1 MLTKFSEKAQKIIV
15 IAESVAFDLGHA
27 NVGSEHLLLSIM
39 KMKDNAMYPLLE
51 KYQITEQKLQDDIIR
66 LFGTNDMQPFYMEY
80 TNIVRVIL
88 DKAIKESHQRGEKKV
103 SVECLCLGLL
113 SIEDSVAIELLKKYD
128 VDIEEVKEELEE
140 MTKTENE
147 LDQINELININK
159 RVKAQNTIVIG
170 RDKELHQLIEV
181 LSRKEKNNAIIV
193 GKAGV
198 GKTALVEKLAIEI
211 NNGNVPESLK
221 ECTLYEL
228 DLVSV
233 VAGTKY
239 RGEFEEKFKKIIRK
253 VCNDP
258 HCIIFIDEIHNII
271 GAGGAEGAI
280 DASNIIKP
288 YIARRQF
295 TCIGATTQDEY
306 YKYFE
311 KDEALNRRFQYVHLD
326 PTTITETTAIIEGL
340 KESFEKFHQVK
351 LEDSLIPY
359 LVENAS
365 RHFHNRFMPDS
376 AIDLLDLILVRA
388 KMNKSESIDK
398 RDVDKMV
405 EELTNM
411 KAHSNRLQYLKGQL
425 LRYIKGQDEAIETI
439 IQQLSLVESGLY
451 EDGQPKWVSLFVGPT
466 GVGKTEIA
474 KLLAKYYLDD
484 EHHFIK
490 LDMSE
495 YKESSSVS
503 KIIGASPGYIGY
515 DEQSLL
521 VKHMSSHPRSVIL
534 LDEIEK
540 AHRDVL
546 NLFLSVFD
554 EGVLKDQRGKTI
566 DFKECII
573 IMTSNAGC
581 DALKD
586 SIGFKKDQKK
596 NNVIDSIFPKEW
608 LNRIDQVIYFDP
620 ISEEAARQIADM
632 QIETY
637 NKQLNMDIRYESNKL
652 NELLPKEE
660 IQKYGARAIKRAVK
674 QYMYKQI
681 LNNTH
686 V

>member
-1 MLTKFSEKAQKIIV
+1 MLTKFSEKAQKLIV
-15 IAESVAFDLGHA
+15 IAESIAFDLGHA
-27 NVGSEHLLLSIM
+27 NVGSEHLLLSIV
-39 KMKDNAMYPLLE
+39 KMKDNAMYSLLE
-51 KYQITEQKLQDDIIR
+51 KYHITKELLKEDIIR
-66 LFGTNDMQPFYMEY
+66 LFGTNEMQPFYMEY
-80 TNIVRVIL
+80 TNVVRSIL
-88 DKAIKESHQRGEKKV
+88 DRAIKQSHQRGEKKV

-113 SIEDSVAIELLKKYD
+113 YEKDCVAIELLKKYE
-128 VDIEEVKEELEE
+128 VDIVEIQEQMEE
-140 MTKTENE
+140 MVSVENE
-147 LDQINELININK
+147 LDSINELININK
-159 RVKAQNTIVIG
+159 RVKSQNTMVIG
-170 RDKELHQLIEV
+170 RDRELNQLIEI
-181 LSRKEKNNAIIV
+181 LCRKEKNNAIVV

-211 NNGNVPESLK
+211 NNGNVPEHLK
-221 ECTLYEL
+221 KCTVYEL

-288 YIARRQF
+288 YIARKQF

-311 KDEALNRRFQYVHLD
+311 KDEALNRRFQYIHLD
-326 PTTITETTAIIEGL
+326 PSTIEETIEIIRGL
-340 KESFEKFHQVK
+340 KSSFETFHHVS
-351 LEDSLIPY
+351 LSSDLIPY
-359 LVENAS
+359 LVENAAKYFYS
-365 RHFHNRFMPDS
+365 RFMPDS
-376 AIDLLDLILVRA
+376 AIDLLDLVLVRA
-388 KMNKSESIDK
+388 KMNRQTEITKENIDT
-398 RDVDKMV
+398 MI
-405 EELTNM
+405 EEMTNM
-411 KAHSNRLQYLKGQL
+411 KLKSHRLSYLKNQL
-425 LRYIKGQDEAIETI
+425 LAQIKGQNEAIDMI
-439 IQQLSLVESGLY
+439 INQLSFVESGLY
-451 EDGQPKWVSLFVGPT
+451 EQNQPKWVSLFVGPT

-474 KLLAKYYLDD
+474 KLIAKYYFDD
-484 EHHFIK
+484 EHHFLK

-495 YKESSSVS
+495 YKEASSVS
-503 KIIGASPGYIGY
+503 KIIGASPGYVGY

-521 VKHMSSHPRSVIL
+521 VKHMSHHPRSVIL

-554 EGVLKDQRGKTI
+554 EGVLKDQRGKII
-566 DFKECII
+566 DFKETII

-581 DALKD
+581 ENIQDA
-586 SIGFKKDQKK
+586 IGFKKEKK
-596 NNVIDSIFPKEW
+596 NHKAIENIFSKEW
-608 LNRIDQVIYFDP
+608 LNRIDQIIYFDP
-620 ISEEAARQIADM
+620 INDEAAKDIASM
-632 QIETY
+632 QLDIY
-637 NKQLNMDIRYESNKL
+637 NKQLGMNIVYDEKRFKDILSLED
-652 NELLPKEE
+652 

-674 QYMYKQI
+674 QYMYQQI
-681 LNNTH
+681 QINTH

>member
-27 NVGSEHLLLSIM
+27 NVGSEHLLLSMM
-39 KMKDNAMYPLLE
+39 KTKDNAMYSLLE
-51 KYQITEQKLQDDIIR
+51 KYQITAQLLQEDIIR

-88 DKAIKESHQRGEKKV
+88 DKAIKISHQCKEKKV
-103 SVECLCLGLL
+103 SVECLCLALL
-113 SIEDSVAIELLKKYD
+113 SVEDSVSIELLKKYD
-128 VDIEEVKEELEE
+128 VNIQELKEELEE
-140 MTKTENE
+140 MTKIENE
-147 LDQINELININK
+147 LDQIHELININK
-159 RVKAQNTIVIG
+159 RVKTQNTTVIG
-170 RDKELHQLIEV
+170 RDKELKQLIEV

-211 NNGNVPESLK
+211 NNGNVPKTLK

-288 YIARRQF
+288 YIARHQF

-326 PTTITETTAIIEGL
+326 PTTQKETITIIEGL
-340 KESFEKFHQVK
+340 KASFEKFHQVTI
-351 LEDSLIPY
+351 EDHLIPY

-365 RHFHNRFMPDS
+365 RYFHNRFMPDS

-388 KMNKSESIDK
+388 KMNKTEIISK
-398 RDVDKMV
+398 NDVDKMV

-411 KAHSNRLQYLKGQL
+411 KAHSNRLQYLKSKL
-425 LRYIKGQDEAIETI
+425 LKHIKGQDEAIESI
-439 IQQLSLVESGLY
+439 VEQLSLVESGLY

-495 YKESSSVS
+495 YKEASSVS

-521 VKHMSSHPRSVIL
+521 VKHMSHHPRSIIL

-573 IMTSNAGC
+573 IMTSNAGY
-581 DALKD
+581 DIIKE
-586 SIGFKKDQKK
+586 SIGFKKDKKK
-596 NNVIDSIFPKEW
+596 NNAMDTIFPKEW
-608 LNRIDQVIYFDP
+608 LNRIDKVICFDV
-620 ISEEAARQIADM
+620 ITKKAASEIVNM
-632 QIETY
+632 QLETY
-637 NKQLNMDIRYESNKL
+637 NKQLNMHIDYPQQL
-652 NELLPKEE
+652 NDLLSEE
-660 IQKYGARAIKRAVK
+660 DIQKYGARAIKRAVK
-674 QYMYKQI
+674 QYMYKRI